1 MNVNGMNYMQQR
13 IEIKSFYP
21 REEVLSDI
29 KDISVRYAK
38 YKWDKQRQS
47 LVLSGSGYYKICDG
61 KDCFGKILWANLPF
75 AQRQLKEMSNIEI
88 SYTFGESKKRNSV
101 LTQLLPRVGNDY
113 LKVGVMLDGCLD
125 LTVFFG
131 CDESTAVKAEC
142 IPLQLF

>member
-1 MNVNGMNYMQQR
+1 MNGISYTQKRNE
-13 IEIKSFYP
+13 IESLYP

-29 KDISVRYAK
+29 KDISVRYAR
-38 YKWDKQRQS
+38 YKWDKQRRS
-47 LVLSGSGYYKICDG
+47 IVLSGSGYFKICDG
-61 KDCFGKILWANLPF
+61 KDCFGKILWSNLQF
-75 AQRQLKEMSNIEI
+75 AQSQLKEMHNIEI

-101 LTQLLPRVGNDY
+101 STQLLPRGGNDY